1 LLSGLVVAGQQVN
14 VQVWQRDP
22 TSSKTTQQ
30 SAALQF
36 VMCP

>member
-1 LLSGLVVAGQQVN
+1 

-22 TSSKTTQQ
+22 VSSKTTQQ